1 MTNVFQTDTFQPPSL
16 PENKLRLKKC
26 RAVMNNAERKLKM
39 ALVLKSGDFLEEALP
54 PAKQAVLSAALAL
67 YVMTA
72 NEALDAVPEEFTA
85 ELMPA
90 LKKSNTELSREQL
103 MFLQLAL
110 HDLSEDPAEF
120 LNSAE
125 AFVETVAEYLNKLSL
140 AS

>member
-1 MTNVFQTDTFQPPSL
+1 
-16 PENKLRLKKC
+16 
-26 RAVMNNAERKLKM
+26 MNNAERKLKM
-39 ALVLKSGDFLEEALP
+39 ALVLKTGDFLEEALP

-103 MFLQLAL
+103 MFLQLTM
-110 HDLSEDPAEF
+110 HDLSEDHTEF
-120 LNSAE
+120 LSNAE
-125 AFVETVAEYLNKLSL
+125 AFVETIAEFLNKQSL